1 MPVARHSSACLAA
14 AAMLWLLPAA
24 ASAQEAP
31 APAPDA
37 QQAQPAQPRV
47 NWVSNCSAPSR
58 KVPLSC
64 SMEQRVLLRD
74 TGQQLGRA
82 AVQTGGPEP
91 RTPGLLLHLPLGLSI
106 EAGTSVVVDADTPVK
121 LAIQTC
127 DASGCYAASPL
138 KGELLTAMQRGRELK
153 VTFEDLQRKPITV
166 SFTLEGFTDA
176 FTGIQ

>member
-1 MPVARHSSACLAA
+1 MSIVRRCHVWLAA
-14 AAMLWLLPAA
+14 AVMLSLLPAA

-31 APAPDA
+31 AAGT

-47 NWVSNCSAPSR
+47 NWSSNCNAPSR

-106 EAGTSVVVDADTPVK
+106 AAGVSIVVDADTPVK
-121 LAIQTC
+121 LPIQTC

-138 KGELLTAMQRGRELK
+138 AGDLLTAMQRGRELK

-166 SFTLEGFTDA
+166 SFTLDGFTDTFA
-176 FTGIQ
+176 GIQ

>member
-1 MPVARHSSACLAA
+1 MIVGRSICMLLAGA
-14 AAMLWLLPAA
+14 FMLWLMPVA

-31 APAPDA
+31 AGQEA
-37 QQAQPAQPRV
+37 QPAQPAQPRV

-106 EAGTSVVVDADTPVK
+106 EAGASVVVDADTPVK

-176 FTGIQ
+176 FNGIQ